1 MPADERNPVNP
12 ACLSSLKRYG
22 PHHDATRVRNETL
35 TNIFCGIFLIW
46 FGVVMAFLNGNP
58 IASVNDPIFALG
70 TGTILILLNFV
81 RSLLRLKLSVLT
93 IGLGLLVTIVYAFVI
108 FLKLQL
114 PFLPALLL
122 IAGIA
127 LVIGAVRTRN
137 YQSF

>member
-1 MPADERNPVNP
+1 
-12 ACLSSLKRYG
+12 
-22 PHHDATRVRNETL
+22 VRNETL

-58 IASVNDPIFALG
+58 VASVNDPIFALG
-70 TGTILILLNFV
+70 TGIILILLNFV
-81 RSLLRLKLSVLT
+81 RTLLRLKLSVLT
-93 IGLGLLVTIVYAFVI
+93 IGLGLLVTVVYAIVI
-108 FLKLQL
+108 FLKLEL